1 MSKKSILSLLVVL
14 TLIVSSLTMVSAAV
28 FPDIT
33 SNHNWADE
41 AITSMVNRGILK
53 GYTDGT
59 FKPDKSVTRLE
70 TLIIASRI
78 MGVDD
83 EANSEYRNA
92 ANKKYA
98 SVLEPYNID
107 FKDEVAYLLYWD
119 VITTDELTSFIS
131 DTSKDQSLKRHEAAV
146 ILTKLVGGAEKA
158 LEDAV
163 IVLDFA
169 DASSIPSS
177 SKAYVKYV
185 YDMGLMKGV
194 DNNNFNPNGELT
206 RAMISTIMYRGEN
219 LMNASY
225 KEGTVQGVTD
235 SSVIVSIKGEE
246 QVIPVA
252 DGVTVKVDGTNVKVS
267 SLQKSQT
274 VRIHYQGTVVRMID
288 AVSSNTYT
296 TDTGMIYTLADNA
309 GVKKITIKN
318 ASGTK
323 TYTVD
328 STNCKYIVNNQI
340 TTFSALAKSQYA
352 KLTIQ
357 GGIVTEVNVE
367 TGNKTYSGKIVSI
380 KLDENIT
387 ALVVSTSENGE
398 MEFVFNEDATVSR
411 NSSKTDVRGLSVGDT
426 VSLTI
431 TDGGISKVVAKSASK
446 TVNGTITKIL
456 ISSIPEITIKT
467 STDEVTYMVT
477 NDTVFEV
484 TGNTD
489 ATIYDLRLGA
499 TAEVRLDSANIERIK
514 TETLVVS
521 PTLTGIV
528 TYVHPTSYVMGIQVT
543 DAATGAVSE
552 VQTVVKSNAK
562 ITDTTSSNISSLK
575 GITAGMTVVAVG
587 TANYG
592 VYEISQIIVT
602 AK

>member
-235 SSVIVSIKGEE
+235 SSVTVSIKGEE